1 MVSRER
7 TKYWM
12 ELVYYDLET
21 AEAMLETERFLYV
34 GYMCHQSVEKA
45 LKAYHWKEH
54 QTEPPFVHNLSR
66 LSENAGILKSLDRK
80 QLELVNV
87 LNPLNIEARYP
98 RDREKL
104 LEKLDYEYCRSII
117 DQTKELIKW
126 IEKKL

>member
-34 GYMCHQSVEKA
+34 GFMCHQSVEKA